1 MTRKE
6 RFLRVAAALEQ
17 LYPDA
22 RCSLFS
28 GNAFELLVAVR
39 LSAQCTDA
47 RVNQVT
53 PALFAKYP
61 TLEDYCNADVADIE
75 RLIYSCGFYRTK
87 AENIIEMARKVRDDY
102 DGRVPDT
109 IEDLLTLP
117 GVGRKTANLIVGDV
131 YGKESVVVDT
141 HMIRIANRLGLV
153 ATKDPKQIEFA
164 LKKIIPPDMGSDF
177 CHRIV
182 LFGRDICPAR
192 SPKCERCPLADGTCR
207 RVGVAAKKR
216 TIEDEKMQANSGN
229 IILIGMPGSGK
240 STCGVVAA
248 KLLLKNFFDTDLL
261 IQNRE
266 GQRLQQIIDEKG
278 LDYFARAE
286 EEAVLSLDIAGT
298 VIATGGS
305 VVYSP
310 AAMDHLRRMGK
321 VIYLHLE
328 YETMCRR
335 IQNLDSRGVV
345 LQAGYTLQD
354 MYKERLPLYR
364 RYADAVIKCDNNTV
378 EQTAQQIARCAR

>member
-1 MTRKE
+1 
-6 RFLRVAAALEQ
+6 
-17 LYPDA
+17 
-22 RCSLFS
+22 
-28 GNAFELLVAVR
+28 
-39 LSAQCTDA
+39 
-47 RVNQVT
+47 
-53 PALFAKYP
+53 
-61 TLEDYCNADVADIE
+61 
-75 RLIYSCGFYRTK
+75 
-87 AENIIEMARKVRDDY
+87 
-102 DGRVPDT
+102 
-109 IEDLLTLP
+109 
-117 GVGRKTANLIVGDV
+117 
-131 YGKESVVVDT
+131 
-141 HMIRIANRLGLV
+141 
-153 ATKDPKQIEFA
+153 
-164 LKKIIPPDMGSDF
+164 
-177 CHRIV
+177 
-182 LFGRDICPAR
+182 
-192 SPKCERCPLADGTCR
+192 
-207 RVGVAAKKR
+207 
-216 TIEDEKMQANSGN
+216 MQANSGN

-305 VVYSP
+305 VVYSS

-354 MYKERLPLYR
+354 MYNERLPLYR

>member
-1 MTRKE
+1 
-6 RFLRVAAALEQ
+6 
-17 LYPDA
+17 
-22 RCSLFS
+22 
-28 GNAFELLVAVR
+28 
-39 LSAQCTDA
+39 
-47 RVNQVT
+47 
-53 PALFAKYP
+53 
-61 TLEDYCNADVADIE
+61 
-75 RLIYSCGFYRTK
+75 
-87 AENIIEMARKVRDDY
+87 
-102 DGRVPDT
+102 
-109 IEDLLTLP
+109 
-117 GVGRKTANLIVGDV
+117 
-131 YGKESVVVDT
+131 
-141 HMIRIANRLGLV
+141 
-153 ATKDPKQIEFA
+153 
-164 LKKIIPPDMGSDF
+164 
-177 CHRIV
+177 
-182 LFGRDICPAR
+182 
-192 SPKCERCPLADGTCR
+192 
-207 RVGVAAKKR
+207 
-216 TIEDEKMQANSGN
+216 MQANSGN

-266 GQRLQQIIDEKG
+266 GRRLQQIIDEKG

-305 VVYSP
+305 VVYSS
-310 AAMDHLRRMGK
+310 AAMEHLRRMGK

-345 LQAGYTLQD
+345 LQGGYTLQD

>member
-1 MTRKE
+1 
-6 RFLRVAAALEQ
+6 
-17 LYPDA
+17 
-22 RCSLFS
+22 
-28 GNAFELLVAVR
+28 
-39 LSAQCTDA
+39 
-47 RVNQVT
+47 
-53 PALFAKYP
+53 
-61 TLEDYCNADVADIE
+61 
-75 RLIYSCGFYRTK
+75 
-87 AENIIEMARKVRDDY
+87 
-102 DGRVPDT
+102 
-109 IEDLLTLP
+109 
-117 GVGRKTANLIVGDV
+117 
-131 YGKESVVVDT
+131 
-141 HMIRIANRLGLV
+141 
-153 ATKDPKQIEFA
+153 
-164 LKKIIPPDMGSDF
+164 
-177 CHRIV
+177 
-182 LFGRDICPAR
+182 
-192 SPKCERCPLADGTCR
+192 
-207 RVGVAAKKR
+207 
-216 TIEDEKMQANSGN
+216 MQANSGN

-266 GQRLQQIIDEKG
+266 SQRLQQIIDEKG

-310 AAMDHLRRMGK
+310 AAMEHLHRMGK

>member
-1 MTRKE
+1 
-6 RFLRVAAALEQ
+6 
-17 LYPDA
+17 
-22 RCSLFS
+22 
-28 GNAFELLVAVR
+28 
-39 LSAQCTDA
+39 
-47 RVNQVT
+47 
-53 PALFAKYP
+53 
-61 TLEDYCNADVADIE
+61 
-75 RLIYSCGFYRTK
+75 
-87 AENIIEMARKVRDDY
+87 
-102 DGRVPDT
+102 
-109 IEDLLTLP
+109 
-117 GVGRKTANLIVGDV
+117 
-131 YGKESVVVDT
+131 
-141 HMIRIANRLGLV
+141 
-153 ATKDPKQIEFA
+153 
-164 LKKIIPPDMGSDF
+164 
-177 CHRIV
+177 
-182 LFGRDICPAR
+182 
-192 SPKCERCPLADGTCR
+192 
-207 RVGVAAKKR
+207 
-216 TIEDEKMQANSGN
+216 MQANSGN

-266 GQRLQQIIDEKG
+266 GRRLQQIIDEKG

-310 AAMDHLRRMGK
+310 AAMDHLRCMGK

-354 MYKERLPLYR
+354 MYNERLPLYR